1 MPRLFDIYVTKHEC
15 IHVIPNNVWCMLY
28 CLMYPMYSK
37 TLQTLHH
44 TGYIDNHEQKSI
56 LCIWQFRFLC
66 FSQGWF
72 KIDHT
77 SGLVVAFTY
86 PRPMLNRIWL
96 LVMTQ
101 DWGNQNTNKRISQN
115 GLSNLIIHAVNL
127 VDSLILPVKRPSFFS
142 ISWRLPKSA
151 HFSTSLKDD
160 PTHRACHRGKPVT
173 ATTFFTSTEFVVR
186 RFLLKALRFTY
197 QNHPLLQAENEWSE
211 TWFP

>member
-1 MPRLFDIYVTKHEC
+1 MMDIGKYAIHIDCLIYIYVTKHQTHEY
-15 IHVIPNNVWCMLY
+15 IHVIPNNVWCMMY

-77 SGLVVAFTY
+77 SGLVIAFTY

-101 DWGNQNTNKRISQN
+101 HWRNQNTQKEDLREWSFKYDNTCCKF
-115 GLSNLIIHAVNL
+115 GGFF
-127 VDSLILPVKRPSFFS
+127 DSSGKTHIMFQHFLTAAEKRPLF
-142 ISWRLPKSA
+142 
-151 HFSTSLKDD
+151 
-160 PTHRACHRGKPVT
+160 
-173 ATTFFTSTEFVVR
+173 
-186 RFLLKALRFTY
+186 
-197 QNHPLLQAENEWSE
+197 N
-211 TWFP
+211 FP